1 MHLIDTGFDQVINK
15 LHEKRETLKEQFR
28 VKYDKEETKF
38 TQKSDQLNV
47 FNDAIGDI
55 EAIY

>member
-1 MHLIDTGFDQVINK
+1 MHYIDAGFEQVINK

-28 VKYDKEETKF
+28 VKYDQEEAKF

-47 FNDAIGDI
+47 YNDAIGDI